1 LFEGDL
7 DDVLG
12 THTPIGESK
21 VAKPNLIPTT
31 GMDALSLDNERNHIV
46 LSVQKAT
53 ILAILVVI
61 LIGISFAAGYLLASS
76 K

>member
-1 LFEGDL
+1 LFERHL

-12 THTPIGESK
+12 THQPLNDTLA
-21 VAKPNLIPTT
+21 AKPKTAPTT
-31 GMDALSLDNERNHIV
+31 GMDSLSLSEERSQIV

-53 ILAILVVI
+53 LLAIVVV
-61 LIGISFAAGYLLASS
+61 LLTGLSFAAGYLLAST